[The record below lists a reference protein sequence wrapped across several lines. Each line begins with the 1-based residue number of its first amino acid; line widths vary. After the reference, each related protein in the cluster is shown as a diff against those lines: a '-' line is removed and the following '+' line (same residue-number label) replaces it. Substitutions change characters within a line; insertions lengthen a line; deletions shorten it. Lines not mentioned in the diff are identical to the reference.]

1 MEIDLDKVDIVRE
14 RTKVSYAEAKEA
26 LEKNDG
32 NVLDA
37 IIYIEKNQKNVFN
50 TIGDAGND
58 FVESIKEIVK
68 KGNVTRIKIKKD
80 DKILLDIPVSAGVV
94 GGAIGVVYLP
104 ALMAIGAIAAV
115 VSKVEVLIERPDGK
129 VEVVKNADEGF
140 KDQSQEARS
149 TDGNEGCSGCDSENK
164 Q

>member
-1 MEIDLDKVDIVRE
+1 MSIDLESVDTVRE
-14 RTKVSYAEAKEA
+14 RTKVSYSEAKEA
-26 LEKNDG
+26 LEKTDG

-50 TIGDAGND
+50 TIGDASND
-58 FVESIKEIVK
+58 FVESIKDIVK

-80 DKILLDIPVSAGVV
+80 DKVLLDIPVNAGVL

-115 VSKVEVLIERPDGK
+115 VSKVEVLIERPDGN
-129 VEVVKNADEGF
+129 VEVVKDAGGDF
-140 KDQSQEARS
+140 KDTAK
-149 TDGNEGCSGCDSENK
+149 EN
-164 Q
+164 